1 MEKVRQGEAVS
12 IKAATWNSFVDAARW
27 VAERRQS
34 SGGKG
39 LKSGIG
45 GGVIALKN
53 TEESL
58 FPRFSAMAITGA
70 SVRPE
75 ENEEEFVSSPNVF
88 EGSRVTEARGSLPYA
103 ILLEPLEAGAIG
115 RAMLLGVTP
124 AEVTILDAEHGY
136 AAPAAGSGSGELESS
151 ETGTARILWKAGDY
165 GNQWC
170 ILELGGAGGGSSG
183 EKAYMCKVHSG
194 SAQDGFEVFVYP
206 DGKAASGSAYQAI
219 LYVPD
224 LALDSELPYGTW
236 LIGHKCALEATGG
249 SET

>member
-1 MEKVRQGEAVS
+1 MEKVKSGDKVA
-12 IKAATWNSFVDAARW
+12 IKASTWNAFIETADWASQM
-27 VAERRQS
+27 RRNQS
-34 SGGKG
+34 GKG
-39 LKSGIG
+39 LSSGLGFGIVPVRNDADTAFG
-45 GGVIALKN
+45 
-53 TEESL
+53 
-58 FPRFSAMAITGA
+58 RFSAMVLSGICVKPG
-70 SVRPE
+70 
-75 ENEEEFVSSPNVF
+75 ENEDEFVSCPSVF
-88 EGSRVTEARGSLPYA
+88 TGAPMTGDREGEPYA
-103 ILLEPLEAGAIG
+103 ILLEPLEPGAIG

-124 AEVTILDAEHGY
+124 AEVTILDAEHCY
-136 AAPAAGSGSGELESS
+136 AVPAPDSGSGELESS

-170 ILELGGAGGGSSG
+170 LLELGGAGGGSSG
-183 EKAYMCKVHSG
+183 EKAYMCKVASG